1 MAASAAKQKSD
12 SESKAD
18 FYGWVFA
25 TSQSDVVHAGQ
36 HFREDVFGKEPLYV
50 SRDFN
55 RNYFES
61 TLSVDKIWPQLS
73 TKTSDASSLAE
84 KGNVIDIRVGE

>member
-1 MAASAAKQKSD
+1 MSATNQEGRD
-12 SESKAD
+12 SKAD

-73 TKTSDASSLAE
+73 TKMSDASSLAE

>member
-1 MAASAAKQKSD
+1 MN
-12 SESKAD
+12 EPN

-25 TSQSDVVHAGQ
+25 TSQSDEAQAGQ
-36 HFREDVFGKEPLYV
+36 HFRQDVFGKEPLYV

-61 TLSVDKIWPQLS
+61 TLSVDRIWPQLS
-73 TKTSDASSLAE
+73 TKTLDASSLAE